1 MNQAITDFF
10 ALPIEDQHYE
20 DAVILY
26 AKYGTNRLLK
36 AHFAM
41 RQNPYNA
48 EKVLYELR
56 RIAGIAQPKTE
67 AKKGKEVARG
77 QEPPPR
83 RPKTRTSTEIEP
95 MEGNAEEHQAAYDE
109 SVLRRAHLI
118 NQKGILANTLAT
130 FAEGDNEGRKRVM
143 DEIGKMDD
151 EISNICRRIDSYEKT
166 GKMPA
171 VLADAA
177 AIEWSLAQNPLD
189 LAKQQTNLRS
199 QISKATKAG
208 NTEKMGILAQRLQAV
223 NVKLEEIRGESAAGE
238 EQG

>member
-143 DEIGKMDD
+143 DEIGEMDD
-151 EISNICRRIDSYEKT
+151 EIADINRRITVYAKS
-166 GKMPA
+166 GIMPE
-171 VLADAA
+171 AA
-177 AIEWSLAQNPLD
+177 TAAQPFKWEVAKKPLE
-189 LAKQQTNLRS
+189 LVRQQTNLRS
-199 QISKATKAG
+199 QISKATKTGDDAKLKTL
-208 NTEKMGILAQRLQAV
+208 NERLTIVNAELEKV
-223 NVKLEEIRGESAAGE
+223 RGEFADTK